1 MYYDKVLSEPINSHR
16 KESNKMEKRVIC
28 SDKAVKTVGPFSTAT
43 ELNGTIYLSGITAVD
58 PKTNVLS
65 GDVSEQAE
73 KVLTIMKDVLEE
85 AGSSMDNVLKC
96 TVFLNDVNDFAA
108 VNAVYARFFK
118 APYPARICV
127 QAAKIPLGALVEI
140 DAIAYR

>member
-1 MYYDKVLSEPINSHR
+1 
-16 KESNKMEKRVIC
+16 MEKRVIC
-28 SDKAVKTVGPFSTAT
+28 SDKAVRTVGSFSTAT

-58 PKTNVLS
+58 PKTNILS

>member
-1 MYYDKVLSEPINSHR
+1 
-16 KESNKMEKRVIC
+16 MEKRVIC
-28 SDKAVKTVGPFSTAT
+28 SDKAVKTVGAFSTAT

-58 PKTNVLS
+58 PKTNILS

>member
-1 MYYDKVLSEPINSHR
+1 MKKTVIISE
-16 KESNKMEKRVIC
+16 
-28 SDKAVKTVGPFSTAT
+28 KAVKTVGPFSTAT

-58 PKTNVLS
+58 PVTNELKGNVE
-65 GDVSEQAE
+65 EQAE
-73 KVLTIMKDVLEE
+73 KILTIMKDVLEE

-96 TVFLNDVNDFAA
+96 TVFLNDVNDFAK

-127 QAAKIPLGALVEI
+127 EVSRIPLGALVEI